1 MSEGRDRA
9 FLDAVGDEDCKT
21 ILDAVRTEAKTI
33 PELSEECD
41 IPLSTAYR
49 KVNRL
54 QEADLVAEKN
64 RLPEDCRPKNVY
76 ELRFDGAVVTMGEE
90 GFAVEFA
97 GESSEPTAFDGTV
110 DLSRSAVGSD

>member
-1 MSEGRDRA
+1 MGATRDRA
-9 FLDAVGDEDCKT
+9 FLDAVGDEDCTT
-21 ILDAVRTEAKTI
+21 ILDAVREEARTI

-76 ELRFDGAVVTMGEE
+76 ELNFDGAVVRMGEE
-90 GFAVEFA
+90 GFAVEFVD
-97 GESSEPTAFDGTV
+97 ESPDPTTPVSPGDRPP
-110 DLSRSAVGSD
+110 SPVGSD

>member
-1 MSEGRDRA
+1 MSEGKDRA

-21 ILDAVRTEAKTI
+21 ILDAVREEAKTI

-54 QEADLVAEKN
+54 QEAELLAEKN
-64 RLPEDCRPKNVY
+64 RLPENCRPKNVY
-76 ELRFDGAVVTMGEE
+76 ELCFDGAVVTMAGDE
-90 GFAVEFA
+90 GFAVEFVDETEPPARAPGA
-97 GESSEPTAFDGTV
+97 GRPKPS
-110 DLSRSAVGSD
+110 VGGD

>member
-97 GESSEPTAFDGTV
+97 GESSEPTAPGRIA

>member
-1 MSEGRDRA
+1 MGTTRDRA

-21 ILDAVRTEAKTI
+21 ILDAVREEAKTI

-54 QEADLVAEKN
+54 QEAELVAEKN

-76 ELRFDGAVVTMGEE
+76 ELNFDGAVVTMGED

-97 GESSEPTAFDGTV
+97 GESSKPAAFDGV
-110 DLSRSAVGSD
+110 AEPPSSAVGSD